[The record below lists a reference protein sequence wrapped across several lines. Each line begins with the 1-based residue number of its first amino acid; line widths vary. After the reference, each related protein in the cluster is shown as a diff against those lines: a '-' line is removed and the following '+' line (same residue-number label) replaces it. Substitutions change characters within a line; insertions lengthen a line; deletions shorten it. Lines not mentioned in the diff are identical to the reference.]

1 MGCYGYL
8 CKVYFQKN
16 DFQNA
21 LYWCDAIIE
30 SNQFSLNTNI
40 DEIYSLSGWNYS
52 NEDFSNDYIPQD
64 MSNGT
69 LTGRLKSNSVDYHPP
84 FNNLIETTL
93 DDRKTNLY
101 TFLAIPYLRK
111 YSNTAM
117 NITVIRLAD
126 LLKQSGM

>member
-1 MGCYGYL
+1 MAYL

-52 NEDFSNDYIPQD
+52 NESIFQMINIPQD

-69 LTGRLKSNSVDYHPP
+69 LTGRLKSNSVDYHTP

-101 TFLAIPYLRK
+101 TFLGIPYLK
-111 YSNTAM
+111 
-117 NITVIRLAD
+117 NIAI
-126 LLKQSGM
+126 QP